1 MSIGYIKDNDTGAP
15 NEFSYSVNLNTIDGY
30 TPKNNKC
37 FCYPYTAIV
46 LENNC
51 GGRVILKPELF
62 DGLTRANHNI
72 SIMYTFI
79 VGSNPSLFAFVK
91 NYCKLIYNFDNSIS
105 FNNFPPVPFSYELY
119 ANWYAQNK
127 TSSAMN
133 YITKGVG
140 IASNIFTDNVSGMV
154 SGSLG
159 VLGNYAKEI
168 DLKNRGAVMN
178 GVPQGNEILYSGG
191 AGIFVSQEVYKAEYI
206 HLIDDYFTHYGYQI
220 NETKTPSLHNR
231 KNFDYIKTQD
241 INIVGRI
248 PQEDMNEL
256 KSLFNNGLTIWHN
269 PATFGD
275 FDVDNSP
282 IA

>member
-1 MSIGYIKDNDTGAP
+1 
-15 NEFSYSVNLNTIDGY
+15 
-30 TPKNNKC
+30 
-37 FCYPYTAIV
+37 
-46 LENNC
+46 
-51 GGRVILKPELF
+51 
-62 DGLTRANHNI
+62 
-72 SIMYTFI
+72 
-79 VGSNPSLFAFVK
+79 
-91 NYCKLIYNFDNSIS
+91 
-105 FNNFPPVPFSYELY
+105 
-119 ANWYAQNK
+119 
-127 TSSAMN
+127 MN